1 MTAMFR
7 ENDGQPWAG
16 MATDWDGLVDNARR
30 FREERDQC
38 CSPVAL
44 AMREPGHLRAISMH

>member
-1 MTAMFR
+1 MFR

-44 AMREPGHLRAISMH
+44 AMREPGHLRAIYMH